1 MSNVLSHQLNYRGFA
16 RARRHLTPM
25 SSRLTAARAAS
36 TKIVFFL
43 SVLCAV
49 RSFAQSLNLLKA
61 AYSRHALRERIISG
75 ATGMY

>member
-1 MSNVLSHQLNYRGFA
+1 
-16 RARRHLTPM
+16 M